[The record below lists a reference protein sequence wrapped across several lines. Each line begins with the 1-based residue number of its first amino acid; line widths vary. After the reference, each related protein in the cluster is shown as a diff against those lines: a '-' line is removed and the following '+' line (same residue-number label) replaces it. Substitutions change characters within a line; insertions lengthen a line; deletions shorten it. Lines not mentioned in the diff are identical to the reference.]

1 MRCKWIYEIAD
12 NKKMPFSRFN
22 TSTRGKYN
30 KMSAILTVFDGLR
43 FEFIS
48 GKIYE
53 TSDDI
58 IYNARNQFRTYQ
70 RAYLPK

>member
-1 MRCKWIYEIAD
+1 
-12 NKKMPFSRFN
+12 
-22 TSTRGKYN
+22 
-30 KMSAILTVFDGLR
+30 MSAILTIFDGLR

-53 TSDDI
+53 NSDDI

>member
-12 NKKMPFSRFN
+12 NKKLPFSRFK
-22 TSTRGKYN
+22 TSTQ
-30 KMSAILTVFDGLR
+30 
-43 FEFIS
+43 

-53 TSDDI
+53 NSDDI